1 MGEGREARAV
11 RTSLAVI
18 FPRTD
23 LGQLSV
29 VLISI
34 IQLELEVQYRL
45 KSSTQLLNASQHQ
58 KQHNQ
63 PASGRHAITSSGRGG
78 TQQLLAAVIFHDQ
91 LGHLYHGCNC
101 LSVATASLFCPE
113 LRAHKLHK
121 AKSITPAKQ

>member
-34 IQLELEVQYRL
+34 IQLELEVQYHL
-45 KSSTQLLNASQHQ
+45 KSSTQQCLTTPKA
-58 KQHNQ
+58 
-63 PASGRHAITSSGRGG
+63 
-78 TQQLLAAVIFHDQ
+78 TQST
-91 LGHLYHGCNC
+91 G
-101 LSVATASLFCPE
+101 E
-113 LRAHKLHK
+113 R
-121 AKSITPAKQ
+121 